1 MKTLVQESLAF
12 IEEAFGKGSVA
23 LEGSC
28 PLPAGLSLQVAS
40 SVEALGF
47 QFLGTPGTLIVVSG
61 LPKTQHVLALAAELK
76 SLPAPR
82 VFAIKEADK
91 ELAGLLVA
99 NDVAHIIP
107 GRKLFI
113 PELGLLFKNAPA
125 RQERWRAQNA
135 TRLSAT
141 GRQAITCA
149 LLVTDT
155 PWQQPWKPMEL
166 RVLLQK
172 LLPQAGLSAAS
183 HTRLLAELVDLGFG
197 ESTSGGPHKR
207 FSFFER
213 DELWRRLLQVQ
224 AETIL
229 RKVRLNELP
238 HNPVYAGNQ
247 ALSRLSR
254 LRLTEDEPIEIAL
267 SQKEFDSLPHVDGRT
282 IPARFYAQIWRNQ
295 PALTKRKNG
304 EQCVNI
310 VDLALTKR
318 NTNDPR
324 EREVLYELLQ
334 AENLSP
340 EPLMETL

>member
-1 MKTLVQESLAF
+1 MKTLVQVSMAF
-12 IEEAFGKGSVA
+12 IEEAFGKGTVA
-23 LEGSC
+23 LEGIC
-28 PLPAGLSLQVAS
+28 PLPAGLSLQTTS
-40 SVEALGF
+40 SVEAF
-47 QFLGTPGTLIVVSG
+47 AFRFLGTTGTLIVISG

-82 VFAIKEADK
+82 VLVLKEADK

-99 NDVAHIIP
+99 NDIAHIIP
-107 GRKLFI
+107 ERKLFI

-125 RQERWRAQNA
+125 RHERWRAQNA

-141 GRQAITCA
+141 GRQVITCA

-155 PWQQPWKPMEL
+155 PWQQAWKPMEL
-166 RVLLQK
+166 RELLHK
-172 LLPQAGLSAAS
+172 LLPHVGLSAAT

-224 AETIL
+224 TETIL

-238 HNPVYAGNQ
+238 PNPVYAGNH

-267 SQKEFDSLPHVDGRT
+267 SQKEFDSLPRVDGRT
-282 IPARFYAQIWRNQ
+282 IPSRFFAQIWRNQ
-295 PALTKRKNG
+295 PAITTRKNG

-310 VDLALTKR
+310 VDLVLTKK
-318 NTNDPR
+318 NTTDPR

-334 AENLSP
+334 AANLSP